1 MRQDR
6 SQPSRKKNLMA
17 TSLKRARSPHSLLL
31 RMAADAERAQR
42 LKMIKDE
49 RPDLTWPQVADAV
62 GVSERSVAAWAKD
75 GQMSYGNAKK
85 LALFL
90 GVGLDWL
97 WRGPQPESPDLMSAL
112 TTPGDLAQR
121 LDQID
126 ERGQRIEG
134 MLEQLLETAFQRELE
149 DADHQA
155 DQRESGSGEGAGGS
169 AASAKA

>member
-1 MRQDR
+1 
-6 SQPSRKKNLMA
+6 
-17 TSLKRARSPHSLLL
+17 
-31 RMAADAERAQR
+31 MAADQDRAARIKQ
-42 LKMIKDE
+42 LKDS
-49 RPDLTWPQVADAV
+49 RPDLTWQAIADFV
-62 GVSERSVAAWAKD
+62 GVTMRAAQAWAEK
-75 GQMSYGNAKK
+75 GEIAYGNAEK
-85 LALFL
+85 LAELFE
-90 GVGLDWL
+90 VDVTSIT
-97 WRGPQPESPDLMSAL
+97 RAPQTSPDLMTAL

-155 DQRESGSGEGAGGS
+155 DQRGSGSGEGAAGS